1 MRAEPKQGSGS
12 RVQDNSHKAAT
23 VGRANSI
30 ANCKLQIANCK
41 LNPSRAGH
49 FSAQCKT
56 ARGLIHHSEFSIHPS
71 AFTLIEVM
79 LTLCLLVIISAM
91 AWPQLEKTFSGQR
104 LRKAADIVRT
114 AWSKA
119 RIEAMRTGSIRVFRY
134 EISGNKYRIDMLS
147 TDPVALLTGT
157 TTDTAANDNAQSAGA
172 NNTASTQT
180 AGGLNPTA
188 PFFEQILPKD
198 ITFVTSQTGLDS
210 TAAAAGNTTPATTDA
225 SSVDPS
231 VANSVPSAGTGWSEP
246 IFFYPD
252 GTTSDTKL
260 LLANKEG
267 RTIELLLRGITGM
280 VKIGDITIGQTGL

>member
-1 MRAEPKQGSGS
+1 
-12 RVQDNSHKAAT
+12 
-23 VGRANSI
+23 
-30 ANCKLQIANCK
+30 
-41 LNPSRAGH
+41 
-49 FSAQCKT
+49 
-56 ARGLIHHSEFSIHPS
+56 
-71 AFTLIEVM
+71 
-79 LTLCLLVIISAM
+79 
-91 AWPQLEKTFSGQR
+91 
-104 LRKAADIVRT
+104 
-114 AWSKA
+114 
-119 RIEAMRTGSIRVFRY
+119 MRTGSIRVFRY
-134 EISGNKYRIDMLS
+134 EIGGNSVSHRHALYR
-147 TDPVALLTGT
+147 PVALLTGT

-172 NNTASTQT
+172 NNTASRKPP
-180 AGGLNPTA
+180 AASIPLRL
-188 PFFEQILPKD
+188 FFQQILPKD
-198 ITFVTSQTGLDS
+198 ITFVSSQTGLDS